1 MYKTF
6 RVKNFR
12 CFNDL
17 QINDLGRVN
26 LIAGK
31 NNTGKTAL
39 MEAMY
44 LHSGNRDSRTLL
56 RSSRPESGL
65 RYGAHLPPDFGAVAT
80 SVISWDT
87 IFHDFDISD
96 DIDLTAESST
106 VEPSLF
112 DEPYESSV
120 KLGIKSI
127 ESHDFDDILSQL
139 RVDGLDSYTHIDIL
153 AVTSDYNRQSTY
165 FAILD
170 GSLLR
175 SRRKTKPLHQSDFLF
190 PRQIL
195 NEQVNSTRF
204 TNMLKKDSVPTLLS
218 ALNDIEPRLL
228 GLELWFDGRRPLI
241 KADIGLRQP
250 LSLGDLGDG
259 VNRIASL
266 ILAMSEVPGGIMF
279 IDEIENGLH
288 HSIQKNI
295 WKAIGQIARDLDIQ
309 VFATTHS
316 LEMIRAAYE
325 AFSEGNKLDQFR
337 YHRLYR
343 SRKSDDIQATTYNEL
358 DLEAVATFDF
368 DHEVRG

>member
-12 CFNDL
+12 CFRDL

-44 LHSGNRDSRTLL
+44 LHSGNRDVKTLL
-56 RSSRPESGL
+56 RSSQPESGI
-65 RYGAHLPPDFGAVAT
+65 RYSAQLPPDFDAGAT

-87 IFHDFDISD
+87 IFHEIDISE
-96 DIDLTAESST
+96 DIDLTAESFT
-106 VEPSLF
+106 TEPSLF

-120 KLGIKSI
+120 TLAVKSI

-139 RVDGLDSYTHIDIL
+139 RVEDLERFTHIDIL
-153 AVTSDYNRQSTY
+153 AVTSDYNRQSSY

-170 GSLLR
+170 GNLLR
-175 SRRKTKPLHQSDFLF
+175 SRRKIKPLHRSDFLL

-204 TNMLKKDSVPTLLS
+204 TNMRKKDRIPTLLS
-218 ALNDIEPRLL
+218 ALKDVEPRLD

-266 ILAMSEVPGGIMF
+266 ILAMGEVAGGVIF
-279 IDEIENGLH
+279 IDEIENGIH
-288 HSIQKNI
+288 YSAQKEA
-295 WKAIGQIARDLDIQ
+295 WKAIGQVARDLKIQ
-309 VFATTHS
+309 IFATTHS
-316 LEMIRAAYE
+316 YEMIKAAHDAFKDDDPYE
-325 AFSEGNKLDQFR
+325 FR
-337 YHRLYR
+337 FHRLYR
-343 SRKSDDIQATTYNEL
+343 DSTSGNIEARTYNQFAADSAISRE
-358 DLEAVATFDF
+358 
-368 DHEVRG
+368 HEVRG

>member
-1 MYKTF
+1 MYQSF

-12 CFNDL
+12 CFRDL
-17 QINDLGRVN
+17 QINDLSRVN

-44 LHSGNRDSRTLL
+44 VHSGNRDTKTLL
-56 RSSRPESGL
+56 RSSQPEPSF
-65 RYGAHLPPDFGAVAT
+65 RSSAHFPPNFDAVAT

-87 IFHDFDISD
+87 VFHDFDIGE
-96 DIDLTAESST
+96 DIDLTAESFM

-112 DEPYESSV
+112 DEPYQSSV

-127 ESHDFDDILSQL
+127 DSHDFDDILSQL
-139 RVDGLDSYTHIDIL
+139 RVDDLDSYAHIDIL
-153 AVTSDYNRQSTY
+153 AVTSDYNRRSTF

-170 GSLLR
+170 GRLLR

-195 NEQVNSTRF
+195 NENVNSTRF
-204 TNMLKKDSVPTLLS
+204 THMRKNDRIPTLLA
-218 ALNDIEPRLL
+218 ALKVVEPRLKS
-228 GLELWFDGRRPLI
+228 LELWFDGSRPLI

-266 ILAMSEVPGGIMF
+266 ILAMGEVPGGVMF
-279 IDEIENGLH
+279 IDEIENGIH
-288 HSIQKNI
+288 HSVQKNV
-295 WKAIGQIARDLDIQ
+295 WKAIGSLARNPDLNIQ

-316 LEMIRAAYE
+316 LEMVRAAYE
-325 AFSEGNKLDQFR
+325 AFSEQGKLDEFR
-337 YHRLYR
+337 YLRLDRYG
-343 SRKSDDIQATTYNEL
+343 SDDIEAVTYNEFGI
-358 DLEAVATFDF
+358 EAAMTTNW
-368 DHEVRG
+368 EIRG